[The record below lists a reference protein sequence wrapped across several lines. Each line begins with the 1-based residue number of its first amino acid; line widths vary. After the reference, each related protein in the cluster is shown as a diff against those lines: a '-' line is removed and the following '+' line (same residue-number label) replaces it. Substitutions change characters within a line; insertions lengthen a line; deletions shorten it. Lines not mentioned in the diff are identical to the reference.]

1 MMVFSRSDWNQ
12 MASRSIG
19 GWNRL
24 AGHYCEFPAGD
35 VNSPVFCVLC
45 SRSEKRGIQSFP

>member
-1 MMVFSRSDWNQ
+1 MVVFSHSDWNHLE
-12 MASRSIG
+12 ID
-19 GWNRL
+19 GWNHL